1 MPETFLTLARG
12 VFDQKFR
19 ELKKFHDQLKSGRIQ
34 KTPLGLKK
42 FREFK
47 QLVAE
52 LGKNYRKSEKLLAEI
67 QILLKK

>member
-19 ELKKFHDQLKSGRIQ
+19 ELKKFRDQLKSGRVR
-34 KTPLGLKK
+34 KSPAVLKK

-47 QLVAE
+47 QLVVE
-52 LGKNYRKSEKLLAEI
+52 LGKNYRRSEKLLAESRA
-67 QILLKK
+67 LLK